1 MLNCIKISRHES
13 ELAHHPEMN
22 LLSAWS
28 VNQLLL
34 LLLLLT
40 ECRARFLKSVI
51 LSFFPREFLTWE
63 ILLTSCF

>member
-28 VNQLLL
+28 VNQL

>member
-34 LLLLLT
+34 LLLT

-51 LSFFPREFLTWE
+51 LSFFTREFLTRE

>member
-34 LLLLLT
+34 LLLT

-51 LSFFPREFLTWE
+51 LSFFTREFLTRN

>member
-34 LLLLLT
+34 LLLT
-40 ECRARFLKSVI
+40 ECRARFLNSVI

>member
-34 LLLLLT
+34 LLT

-51 LSFFPREFLTWE
+51 LSFFTREFLTRE
-63 ILLTSCF
+63 ILLTLCF

>member
-34 LLLLLT
+34 LLT

-51 LSFFPREFLTWE
+51 LSFFTREFLTRN

>member
-34 LLLLLT
+34 LLLLT
-40 ECRARFLKSVI
+40 ECRARFLNSVI